1 MSEGSLI
8 KINPGLLAAFGS
20 GGLNIDVLGR
30 EIVALEC
37 VVAGTSFRQL
47 EDVEGSLSTTVR
59 LDLKREPRNEHDA
72 WAIALWFENSKVGYI
87 PRDKNEVLAR
97 LMDGGKSFY
106 ATIQAKEWEG
116 KWLKLGVKVV
126 MKG

>member
-30 EIVALEC
+30 EVVALEC

-72 WAIALWFENSKVGYI
+72 WAIALWFGNSKVGYI

>member
-72 WAIALWFENSKVGYI
+72 WAIALWFGNSKVGYI

>member
-72 WAIALWFENSKVGYI
+72 WAIALWFGNSKVGYI

-97 LMDGGKSFY
+97 LMDGGKSFH

>member
-72 WAIALWFENSKVGYI
+72 WAIALWFGNSKVGYI

-116 KWLKLGVKVV
+116 KWLKLWVKVV